1 MKKLVIL
8 FAVFLQLSVALADSQ
23 SVSASVFIKN
33 LLSQEYSDKTA
44 VFKSLIVSR
53 LSSEGF
59 NIIDKDDVVTAINN
73 LKKDKDTK
81 ADKALLQQF
90 LEFSD
95 GVSGT
100 TATKYSLFKDMQGND
115 AKKYDIFDE
124 ASILRLSQMLNCDYF
139 IVSDLLSFNKNS
151 KRFKGYGVEQDI
163 LEYVLRVSIKLSD
176 AVNDGGS
183 IYGDTVVVT
192 EKISQ
197 SDSLQQDMGDMMDSM
212 LNEASIK
219 ISENILS
226 ELRKLKKPLPTTDNV
241 EFSVIS
247 DVPGAVVELDGAV
260 LGSSPGKF
268 KVKPGLHKIRVT
280 KPRYVDWER
289 QINVFPQQVLNV
301 SMVKSSQG
309 VDSDRKE
316 VDLALDEKERISDIE
331 DKEKLTDTAV
341 YVGKKDADS
350 RADIAEGQKVRDS
363 SSYEKIEGA
372 PPSTIYID
380 RDRADGTSVINNN
393 IIDKQGD

>member
-1 MKKLVIL
+1 MKILMVL
-8 FAVFLQLSVALADSQ
+8 FAVFLQLSVVLADSQ
-23 SVSASVFIKN
+23 SVSASVFVKN
-33 LLSQEYSDKTA
+33 LLSEEYADKAA

-73 LKKDKDTK
+73 LKKDKDK
-81 ADKALLQQF
+81 ADKALLQKF
-90 LEFSD
+90 LKFSD
-95 GVSGT
+95 GVSKT
-100 TATKYSLFKDMQGND
+100 TAAKYSIFKDMQGNE

-139 IVSDLLSFNKNS
+139 IVSDLVSFNTNS
-151 KRFKGYGVEQDI
+151 KSFKGYGVQQEFV
-163 LEYVLRVSIKLSD
+163 EYVLRVSIKLSD

-197 SDSLQQDMGDMMDSM
+197 SDSLQQNMGDMMDFM
-212 LNEASIK
+212 LNEASVK
-219 ISENILS
+219 ISENMLN

-241 EFSVIS
+241 EFSVVS
-247 DVPGAVVELDGAV
+247 DVSGAVVELDGAV

-309 VDSDRKE
+309 VDADRKE
-316 VDLALDEKERISDIE
+316 ADLVLDEKERISDIE
-331 DKEKLTDTAV
+331 NKEKLIDTAA
-341 YVGKKDADS
+341 YAGKKDADS
-350 RADIAEGQKVRDS
+350 RAELAEGKKIRDS

-372 PPSTIYID
+372 PPSAIYVD
-380 RDRADGTSVINNN
+380 RDRSDGTSVINNN
-393 IIDKQGD
+393 ILDKEGD